1 MSDILD
7 LKEKVFTFSWKIKNF
22 SYCVES
28 IRSPEFITGNNR
40 KWFLRVHVN
49 KKNQIRCSLVRVKAS
64 ESTTLDYEISI
75 LTCDG
80 TPEVKLTEKE
90 ATFKKSKLA
99 KNSQHRNALGRS
111 LCVAKDIIHKSRRDS
126 FLLNDTLTIKC
137 QMWSSEDHFEARQ
150 AFVSSQLFLNATSR
164 KHFPWPVDN
173 LKKPFKSDKRNI
185 PLFNSKAIKKS
196 DKFFL
201 NFTMVDEFNET
212 KAFQIKVSRPG
223 GKRRCTILKLF
234 IFDIN
239 GKALDLVTEE
249 FVFGKMKTQQIW
261 QLQSVNWKNKITEIE
276 NYFQCSNLLFIMCEF
291 VTYIGVVTKETSR
304 LNPTDSVSSHSL
316 ESCGGRLVSDMD
328 GNRSQCSEY
337 LKNDL
342 KQMLDDGIFC
352 DLKLRV
358 GTETIPVHRS
368 ILSARS
374 PVFRTMLANHK
385 SSDTV
390 DVEDVEAYTMR
401 QLLLYVY
408 TGNIDDL
415 QWENIAKLYSVGDRF
430 KILCLKEKCVSL
442 FKRNRDEFYLRKR
455 IGRDLSSYYSTL
467 QYIIASSV

>member
-22 SYCVES
+22 SYCMES
-28 IRSPEFITGNNR
+28 IRSPEFITRNNR
-40 KWFLRVHVN
+40 KWCLRVH
-49 KKNQIRCSLVRVKAS
+49 KHKTNQIRCYLVRIESS
-64 ESTTLDYEISI
+64 ECITLDYEISF
-75 LTCDG
+75 LTCDSS
-80 TPEVKLTEKE
+80 PEAKLTKK
-90 ATFKKSKLA
+90 AAKFRKSKLN
-99 KNSQHRNALGRS
+99 KNSKHRNARGMP
-111 LCVAKDIIHKSRRDS
+111 LCVANDIIYKSRQNS
-126 FLLNDTLTIKC
+126 FLPKDTLTIKC
-137 QMWSSEDHFEARQ
+137 QMWNSEDDFEAKQ
-150 AFVSSQLFLNATSR
+150 AFASSQLFLNATSR

-185 PLFNSKAIKKS
+185 PLFNSKTIKKS

-201 NFTMVDEFNET
+201 NFTMDDESNET
-212 KAFQIKVSRPG
+212 KAFQIKVRRPG
-223 GKRRCTILKLF
+223 GKRRCAILKLF

-276 NYFQCSNLLFIMCEF
+276 NYFQCSNLLFLMCEF
-291 VTYIGVVTKETSR
+291 VTYIGIVTKETSG
-304 LNPTDSVSSHSL
+304 LNPIDSISSHSL
-316 ESCGGRLVSDMD
+316 ESCGRLLVSDID
-328 GNRSQCSEY
+328 ENRSQCSEY

-374 PVFRTMLANHK
+374 SVFRTMLENRK
-385 SSDTV
+385 SSDIV

-408 TGNIDDL
+408 TGNIGDL
-415 QWENIAKLYSVGDRF
+415 QWENIAKLYSVGDKF
-430 KILCLKEKCVSL
+430 KILCLKEK
-442 FKRNRDEFYLRKR
+442 FEGNRDEFYLRKR
-455 IGRDLSSYYSTL
+455 IGRDLSSYASSL